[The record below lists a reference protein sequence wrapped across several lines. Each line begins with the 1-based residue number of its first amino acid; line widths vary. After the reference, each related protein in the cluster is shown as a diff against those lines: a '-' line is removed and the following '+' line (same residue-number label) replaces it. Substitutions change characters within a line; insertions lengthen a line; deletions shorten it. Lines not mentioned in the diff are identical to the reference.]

1 MTLQFQLKLLVSRP
15 IFCQGLMAVP
25 FFIFDI
31 QRQKIHKRRKLLE
44 DISNFE
50 IQQHTGLPAWGI
62 RDLVELFQP
71 ISGLTKSAIPL
82 ETRLLCYLAH
92 LRSGSFQW
100 CLGSLGGIS
109 QSSVSRIIDSCLDH
123 TLKLARKVIHFPEST
138 PLLNQTKEE
147 FYEISRFPNV
157 LGVIDGTQIP
167 IKAPTNNES
176 IFVCRK
182 QFHSINAQVIAGPDH
197 SFFDVVAKWPGSTH
211 DSFIYNNSGVKQ
223 RLSEGE
229 FGDGWLLGK
238 MTLT

>member
-1 MTLQFQLKLLVSRP
+1 
-15 IFCQGLMAVP
+15 MAVP
-25 FFIFDI
+25 FFIFNL
-31 QRQKIHKRRKLLE
+31 QPQKIYKTRKLLE

-50 IQQHTGLPAWGI
+50 IQQHTGIPAWGI
-62 RDLVELFQP
+62 KDIVKLYEP
-71 ISGLTKSAIPL
+71 IAGQTTSAIPL
-82 ETRLLCYLAH
+82 ETRVLCFLAH

-109 QSSVSRIIDSCLDH
+109 QSSVSRIIESCLHH
-123 TLKLARKVIHFPEST
+123 TLTLTKNVIHFPETT
-138 PLLNQTKEE
+138 PLLNLVKES

-167 IKAPTNNES
+167 IKAPITDES

-182 QFHSINAQVIAGPDH
+182 QYHSINTQVVAGPDH

-211 DSFIYNNSGVKQ
+211 DSFIYSHCGVKS
-223 RLSEGE
+223 RIARGE

-238 MTLT
+238 KALTQKWP